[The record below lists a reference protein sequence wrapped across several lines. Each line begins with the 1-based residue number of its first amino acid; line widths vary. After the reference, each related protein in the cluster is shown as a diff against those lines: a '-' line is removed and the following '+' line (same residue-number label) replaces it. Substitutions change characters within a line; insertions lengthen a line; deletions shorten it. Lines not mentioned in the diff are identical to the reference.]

1 VSAAMSGGDDYELL
15 FAVPRKRMAAWRTV
29 TRRLAHTP
37 LTKIGEFTKD
47 PRQRVVLRA
56 GKPEALPKGFE
67 HFANR

>member
-1 VSAAMSGGDDYELL
+1 MASDDYELL
-15 FAVPRKRMAAWRTV
+15 FAVPRKRAAALRAV

-47 PRQRVVLRA
+47 PRERVVLRA
-56 GKPEALPKGFE
+56 GKQEALPKGFE